1 MIEDEMAGC
10 HHQLNGHESEQP
22 LGDSEGQ
29 RSLVCCSPWGRKEL
43 DETERL
49 NNDILYPLLAS
60 AQETFPS
67 RLASQRNGN

>member
-1 MIEDEMAGC
+1 MTEDEMTGW
-10 HHQLNGHESEQP
+10 HHQLDGHEFEQTP
-22 LGDSEGQ
+22 RDCEG
-29 RSLVCCSPWGRKEL
+29 RGSLVCCSPWGHKEL

-60 AQETFPS
+60 AHETFPN